1 MKPAVI
7 YLDYNATTPC
17 DPRVQEAMLPYFFE
31 EFGNPASQLHSYAWR
46 AQTAVE
52 KAREKV
58 AHLIGAQPKE
68 ITFTSGATESNN
80 WVFLGLLRALKREN
94 PNTPVHF
101 ISSTIEHA
109 SVLNSLKKLKEYDQL
124 DYDLVKVNHEGFVD
138 LEDLQQKIRPTTKLV
153 SLIYVNNEIGT
164 IQNFEA
170 ISKLCREKRIY
181 LHTDATQAIGKIPF
195 QVEAL
200 GVDLVSASSHKL
212 YGPKGVGFLYTR
224 SRNPHVQIEP
234 LIFGGGHEHGQRSG
248 TLNVTGIVG
257 FGAACE
263 IARHEMTQETERIT
277 RLRDLL
283 FDSLKAKKV
292 AVEIN
297 GPALSSPSRAPNNL
311 NLRFDKAI
319 ELRLHLLTSLALSP
333 GSACQAENKSLSHVL
348 NAIGLPEE
356 LIRCSVRLS
365 LGRWTT
371 EEEVLKAAD
380 VLAAAFQP

>member
-17 DPRVQEAMLPYFFE
+17 DPRVQEVMRPYFFE
-31 EFGNPASQLHSYAWR
+31 EFGNPASQMHSYAWR

-58 AHLIGAQPKE
+58 ALLIGANPKE

-80 WVFLGLLRALKREN
+80 WVLLGLLRALKREN
-94 PNTPVHF
+94 HTSPVHF
-101 ISSTIEHA
+101 LTSSIEHA
-109 SVLNSLKKLKEYDQL
+109 SILKTLKKLKEYEQL
-124 DYDLVKVNHEGFVD
+124 DYDLVNVNSEGFIDRED
-138 LEDLQQKIRPTTKLV
+138 LEKKIRPSTRLI

-164 IQNFEA
+164 IQDLESL
-170 ISKLCREKRIY
+170 SKLCREKKIY
-181 LHTDATQAIGKIPF
+181 LHTDATQAVGKMPF
-195 QVEAL
+195 DVEKL
-200 GVDLVSASSHKL
+200 GVDMVSASSHKL
-212 YGPKGVGFLYTR
+212 YGPKGVGFLYLR

-234 LIFGGGHEHGQRSG
+234 LIFGGGHENGNRSG

-257 FGAACE
+257 LGAACE
-263 IARHEMTQETERIT
+263 IARNEMDSDRAHIL
-277 RLRDLL
+277 RLRNLL
-283 FDSLKAKKV
+283 FETLQTKKV
-292 AVEIN
+292 AFDLN
-297 GPALSSPSRAPNNL
+297 GPALNSPARAINNL
-311 NLRFDKAI
+311 NIRFDKAV
-319 ELRLHLLTSLALSP
+319 ELRLHLLTGLAMSP

-356 LIRCSVRLS
+356 LIRCSLRLS

-380 VLAAAFQP
+380 ILAAAFQS